1 MKIITKRGDDGYTD
15 VMYGGRM
22 PKTVPAVAACGAVD
36 ELTSSLGMAR
46 IAIENED
53 MVAQI
58 DHIQGSLVGLMG
70 LLSVP
75 AEKRNQYLHDGYPG
89 ITEGDIEWLEQIA
102 AGICLQIEG
111 WARPGASGDQGAA
124 CLDLARAVCRRAELS
139 AWHLGDEVPIEVC
152 RYLNRLSDI
161 LWMWARKLEDQKR

>member
-1 MKIITKRGDDGYTD
+1 MKIITKRGDDGDTD

-22 PKTVPAVAACGAVD
+22 PKTAPAVAACGAVD
-36 ELTSSLGMAR
+36 ELTSSLGLVR
-46 IAIENED
+46 VSIENEE

-75 AEKRNQYLHDGYPG
+75 AEKRGQYLNDGYPG
-89 ITEGDIEWLEQIA
+89 ITGDDIEWLEQIA
-102 AGICLQIEG
+102 AGISIQLEG
-111 WARPGASGDQGAA
+111 WARPGASGNYGAA
-124 CLDLARAVCRRAELS
+124 CLDVARAVCRRAELS
-139 AWHLGDEVPIEVC
+139 AWHLGGEVPVEVC

-161 LWMWARKLEDQKR
+161 LWLWARKLEG